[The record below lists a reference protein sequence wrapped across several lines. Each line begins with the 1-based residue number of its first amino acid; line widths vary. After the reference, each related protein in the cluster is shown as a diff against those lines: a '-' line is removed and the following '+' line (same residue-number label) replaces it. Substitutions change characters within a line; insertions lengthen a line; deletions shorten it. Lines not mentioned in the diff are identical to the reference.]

1 MWDLGCFALRVVRFG
16 ASAYVLI
23 SLSCVLVTRSSDLA
37 MSIVVGTAKEKLLI
51 FIKKLSQL
59 SFRVL

>member
-1 MWDLGCFALRVVRFG
+1 MCLLVYHFIIETQKVCWSVAIL
-16 ASAYVLI
+16 S
-23 SLSCVLVTRSSDLA
+23 SCVLVTRSSDLA

-51 FIKKLSQL
+51 FIKELSQL